1 MNETKISDGT
11 KFKIKGARFAAVSA
25 NIKYV
30 NRLDLMVIYLETG
43 SIITGVFTS
52 SKTKAPSVL
61 WSKKVTKKA
70 FKDDKNPLAIL
81 VNSGNANACTGV
93 RVMKTVIKYFFYYL
107 RNFSAIK
114 KIF

>member
-61 WSKKVTKKA
+61 WSKIVFSTVGA
-70 FKDDKNPLAIL
+70 ASL
-81 VNSGNANACTGV
+81 VLISMTLP
-93 RVMKTVIKYFFYYL
+93 RVVL
-107 RNFSAIK
+107 RVFA
-114 KIF
+114 

>member
-70 FKDDKNPLAIL
+70 FKDDRSVTIL
-81 VNSGNANACTGV
+81 VNSGNANAFTGK
-93 RVMKTVIKYFFYYL
+93 MAKSY
-107 RNFSAIK
+107 
-114 KIF
+114 

>member
-81 VNSGNANACTGV
+81 VNSGNANAFRSEER
-93 RVMKTVIKYFFYYL
+93 RVGKECRSRWSPYH
-107 RNFSAIK
+107 
-114 KIF
+114 

>member
-11 KFKIKGARFAAVSA
+11 KLKIKGARFAAVSA

-52 SKTKAPSVL
+52 SKVD
-61 WSKKVTKKA
+61 
-70 FKDDKNPLAIL
+70 FIL
-81 VNSGNANACTGV
+81 S
-93 RVMKTVIKYFFYYL
+93 L
-107 RNFSAIK
+107 R
-114 KIF
+114 